1 MVRTTSIL
9 SIFFIVLAISPSIFT
24 TREVI
29 PNTTSLPPFPRE
41 LFGKIRVDPNSTNQ
55 ASTDFGNIT
64 RAIPA
69 AVLYPTSVNDIAL
82 LIQASYSSSNP
93 FKIAAR
99 GRAHSTH
106 GQALVLDGVVIQM
119 SSLNYGGASRID
131 VSTNPHPYYF
141 ADVGGEQLWIDV
153 LRATLLHGLTPVSW
167 TDYLDLTVG
176 GTLSNAGISGQAF
189 RHGPQISNVYE
200 LDVVTRNL
208 LHYDAR
214 YGYRT
219 GEILTC
225 SQQVNSELYYGVL
238 GGLGQFGIITRARIA
253 LGQAPERVRWL
264 RLIYGDLMKFTKDQE
279 YLISLKGEDMSR
291 GSFDYV
297 EGTLVNDANL
307 TTFNFWASFFSKSEL
322 GRISVLTAQN
332 ATFYCLEV
340 VKYYKTSEASNI
352 DQDVA
357 SLLKQL
363 SFLPG
368 YVFPKDVTYTDFLY
382 RVHQE
387 EEKLRAQGLW
397 EIPHPRLNLFLPK
410 SSIVEFDHGVFK
422 SILKGNYET
431 MGGLI
436 LIYPMIKHKWD
447 ERTSAAIPEEEIF
460 YTVGLLRFATN
471 QADLKYL
478 EDQNRE
484 ILNFCNGAGIKYKQ
498 YLSYIE
504 DNAEW
509 KKQLGEKW
517 DIFYQRKMSFDPKEI
532 LSPGQNIFTP

>member
-1 MVRTTSIL
+1 MDRTTSIF
-9 SIFFIVLAISPSIFT
+9 SIFFIVLAISPSIST

-29 PNTTSLPPFPRE
+29 PNTTSLPPLPRE
-41 LFGKIRVDPNSTNQ
+41 LSGKIRVDPNSTNQ

-82 LIQASYSSSNP
+82 LIQASYSSSAP
-93 FKIAAR
+93 IKIAAR
-99 GRAHSTH
+99 GRSHSTH

-119 SSLNYGGASRID
+119 SSLNYGGASRIN
-131 VSTNPHPYYF
+131 VSTNSDPYYY

-153 LRATLLHGLTPVSW
+153 LQATLKHGLTPVSW

-200 LDVVTRNL
+200 LDVVT
-208 LHYDAR
+208 
-214 YGYRT
+214 GT

-264 RLIYGDLMKFTKDQE
+264 RLIYSDLLKFTKDQE

-307 TTFNFWASFFSKSEL
+307 TTFNFWASFFSKREL
-322 GRISVLTAQN
+322 GRIGVLTAQN

-340 VKYYKTSEASNI
+340 VKYYKTSDASTV
-352 DQDVA
+352 DQDVD

-387 EEKLRAQGLW
+387 EENLRAQGLW
-397 EIPHPRLNLFLPK
+397 EIPHPWLNLFVPK
-410 SSIVEFDHGVFK
+410 SSIVEFDRGVFK
-422 SILKGNYET
+422 SILGGNYET
-431 MGGLI
+431 TGLI
-436 LIYPMIKHKWD
+436 LLYPMIKHKWD
-447 ERTSAAIPEEEIF
+447 ERTSVVIPEEEIF
-460 YTVGLLRFATN
+460 YTVGFLRFATN

-484 ILNFCNGAGIKYKQ
+484 ILNFCNGAGIKYKR

-504 DNAEW
+504 NNAEW
-509 KKQLGEKW
+509 KKHLGEKW
-517 DIFYQRKMSFDPKEI
+517 DIFYQRKMKFDPKEI